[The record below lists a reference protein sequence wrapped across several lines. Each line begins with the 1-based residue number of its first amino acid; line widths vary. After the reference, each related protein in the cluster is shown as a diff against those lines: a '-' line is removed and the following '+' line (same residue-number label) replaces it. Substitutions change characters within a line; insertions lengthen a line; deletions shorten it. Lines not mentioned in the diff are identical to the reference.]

1 MKYRGIGGSK
11 VPKTKMHKK
20 IRNQTKRQHKKQ
32 MKQQEENNLMDVD
45 EEEEEDPQLKKITKT
60 LLNKARQEKTKPFP
74 MPKYIKPNNLQKE
87 FENVH
92 EESEILDDIEKN
104 LKGKS
109 ETQIKYYIHK
119 LKKIKK
125 YSQSEEEKY
134 NIDYLIKQF
143 EKRIQ

>member
-1 MKYRGIGGSK
+1 MKYKGTNIGGSK

-45 EEEEEDPQLKKITKT
+45 EEEEEDPQLKQITKT
-60 LLNKARQEKTKPFP
+60 LLNKARQEKTK
-74 MPKYIKPNNLQKE
+74 YIKPKNLQKE

-109 ETQIKYYIHK
+109 ENQIKYYIHK

-125 YSQSEEEKY
+125 DSQSEEEKY
-134 NIDYLIKQF
+134 NINYLIKQL